1 MLGTSQTYPGPY
13 GKRLLFTGCFK
24 LQALLLS
31 ISDDPTKFR
40 EASARSVAIYNPL
53 IGVLT
58 GLNLRPVLPAYY
70 STVVTC
76 QGFLERVLHTRDTG
90 GQDPSQAFLQMARK

>member
-1 MLGTSQTYPGPY
+1 MLGTSQRILGPTAKDSY
-13 GKRLLFTGCFK
+13 SLGVLNYKPFYFQFQMILPNLERRQQDQWPFIT
-24 LQALLLS
+24 Q
-31 ISDDPTKFR
+31 
-40 EASARSVAIYNPL
+40 L